1 MNNTEVIKSYFN
13 EIIPDP
19 VCELN
24 YNKDYELLIAIML
37 SAQTTDKRVNI
48 VTNKLFNKYK
58 SVKKLSLS
66 SYDDI
71 EPLIKE
77 LGSYTKKTNGVIS
90 ISKKIVD
97 ECNCVV
103 PNDREVLESFPMV
116 GRKTA
121 SVFLSEWY
129 DVPTIAV
136 DTHVDRV
143 SKRLGL
149 ALDNDDVLKIET
161 KLKKLFDEKEWN
173 RINHQLV
180 LFGRYFCIAKNPKCD
195 ECKLKDICKYYNK
208 ENS

>member
-1 MNNTEVIKSYFN
+1 MNNIEVIKSYFD

-48 VTNKLFNKYK
+48 VTNNLFNKYK
-58 SVKKLSLS
+58 SVEELSIS

-71 EPLIKE
+71 EPLIRE
-77 LGSYTKKTNGVIS
+77 LGSYTKKTNGIIS
-90 ISKKIVD
+90 ISKKIVE
-97 ECNCVV
+97 ECNGVV

-149 ALDNDDVLKIET
+149 ALDNDDVLKVEA

-180 LFGRYFCIAKNPKCD
+180 LFGRYYCTAKNPKCD

-208 ENS
+208 K